1 MKKSLTILSLVALF
15 GASSL
20 YAADNAPIASNDNAA
35 VLSETTGTNVSLIFM
50 GRIGGYEATMQIYNG
65 KGTVYLQGSGERTL
79 KVKSYN
85 GRKLVINKSSYGNAL
100 VPFLVSSFEEIV
112 VTDFRYCD
120 VNLPELCRSV
130 GATDLLFAFD
140 AYFACTCSDA
150 LAAMRVQ

>member
-35 VLSETTGTNVSLIFM
+35 VLSETTGTNVSFIFM

-85 GRKLVINKSSYGNAL
+85 GRKLVINAYLKGKYIGYYSGTLSDYGTYKGTFFNTNGGK
-100 VPFLVSSFEEIV
+100 VSFELEEV
-112 VTDFRYCD
+112 HGDF
-120 VNLPELCRSV
+120 
-130 GATDLLFAFD
+130 
-140 AYFACTCSDA
+140 
-150 LAAMRVQ
+150 